1 MSAASN
7 YLENAVLDHVLR
19 YGTAPYTGGT
29 VYVALFAATSG
40 EVGALSTALE
50 SGTSTASAGNWG
62 YYEVTTSGTDYGRKS
77 VTFAAAGASVT
88 GQIASNQT
96 VSFNV
101 ATADYNNAAGSGAT
115 VRYMAIMDGGTV
127 GAGNVLFYG
136 ALTNAKT
143 VNSGDQFTISSG
155 NLTVSL
161 A

>member
-40 EVGALSTALE
+40 ETGALATALE

-88 GQIASNQT
+88 GQIASNAT

-115 VRYMAIMDGGTV
+115 VRYMAIMDAAT
-127 GAGNVLFYG
+127 AGNVLFYG

>member
-19 YGTAPYTGGT
+19 YSTAPYTGGT
-29 VYVALFAATSG
+29 VYVALFAATEG
-40 EVGALSTALE
+40 QVAALNTALE
-50 SGTSTASAGNWG
+50 SGTSAATAGNWG
-62 YYEVTTSGTDYGRKS
+62 YYEVTTSGTDYIRKS
-77 VTFAAAGASVT
+77 VTFAAAGATTT
-88 GQIASNQT
+88 GQIASNTT

-101 ATADYNNAAGSGAT
+101 ATADYNNTVGSGAT
-115 VRYMAIMDGGTV
+115 VRYMAIMSAV
-127 GAGNVLFYG
+127 SAGNVLFYG
-136 ALTNAKT
+136 QLTNAKT